1 MLRSRRGIDPWRRH
15 GEIVPMDRGGVK
27 FPRFRLS
34 LLPFFSSRPT
44 VKCVYNKDPILK
56 DRENYPGW
64 FALFRK
70 GGSR

>member
-1 MLRSRRGIDPWRRH
+1 
-15 GEIVPMDRGGVK
+15 MDRGGVK

-64 FALFRK
+64 FALSVVSERRESVKRARGHFVR
-70 GGSR
+70 RHIFVR